1 MIENRM
7 TKTKATPSSVARH
20 RANMNRIN
28 GNARP
33 YTISVW
39 DAREKRTTHTMKF
52 ITQYEADDYLK
63 RMTIKRNNRH
73 YHKGAFGRLDMEL
86 EYTLKK

>member
-1 MIENRM
+1 M
-7 TKTKATPSSVARH
+7 TKDTPSSVARH

-33 YTISVW
+33 YTVSVW

-52 ITQYEADDYLK
+52 ITQYEAEDYLK
-63 RMTIKRNNRH
+63 RMTIKRNSRH
-73 YHKGAFGRLDMEL
+73 YHKDSKGLLDMEL
-86 EYTLKK
+86 EYTLRK